1 MKRKKP
7 MKRTPMKRT
16 PMKRSASPIAKRSK
30 KTEKVYIER
39 RKIVSEMLKEF
50 PLCFACPIF
59 AKHDGVST
67 FIHRKSVDIHELV
80 RRSQGGSILER
91 DNLVSVCRQCHS
103 RIGNEPALAFSL
115 GLAKHSW
122 E

>member
-7 MKRTPMKRT
+7 LKRTPIKRT
-16 PMKRSASPIAKRSK
+16 PMKRSATPIAKRSK
-30 KTEKVYIER
+30 KTEKVYVER
-39 RKIVSEMLKEF
+39 RKIVAEMLSEF
-50 PLCFACPIF
+50 PLCFACPVF
-59 AKHDGVST
+59 AQHDGAVT
-67 FIHRKSVDIHELV
+67 FIHQKSVDVHELV

-91 DNLVSVCRQCHS
+91 DNLVTVCRKCHT